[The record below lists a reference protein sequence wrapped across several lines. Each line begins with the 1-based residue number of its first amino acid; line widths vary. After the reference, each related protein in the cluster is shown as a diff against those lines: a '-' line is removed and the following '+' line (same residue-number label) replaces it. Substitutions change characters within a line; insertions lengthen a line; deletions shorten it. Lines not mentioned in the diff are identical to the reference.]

1 MPQPRCSPPICQR
14 SAARQS
20 RAGAVLPRGAAQ
32 TEPSPRSRSGGSDY
46 CGAQELTAASCG
58 NYCCDGEA
66 AAALHRARR
75 HGVRPRGGSAWSPGG
90 RTDGEEGKRG
100 LGGARAALGSRP
112 GVARFQPHILLVLYR
127 GCVLQLCTVSEKG
140 MLGSAVLCPF
150 RFGEPTYCPAWRHL
164 TARGCWGR
172 GGTARSCSRPSP
184 IRAISTAHLPPASDP
199 KAHPYSFGLICA
211 PSPAGSFLPVCLH
224 KDVRRKRSAPLGPA
238 LEHVCSKRLYR
249 HRWGGIAC
257 PALLCSRVAVFA
269 GLPALPFS
277 IPCPHPVLHRAG
289 PFAAGSE
296 VTPQVFEAKQS
307 P

>member
-1 MPQPRCSPPICQR
+1 MRSPRGPQHRRASAPLQPTHLSALGCETEPCRSRPPPRS
-14 SAARQS
+14 
-20 RAGAVLPRGAAQ
+20 GAAQ

-127 GCVLQLCTVSEKG
+127 GRVLQLCTVSEKG

-164 TARGCWGR
+164 TAR
-172 GGTARSCSRPSP
+172 
-184 IRAISTAHLPPASDP
+184 
-199 KAHPYSFGLICA
+199 
-211 PSPAGSFLPVCLH
+211 
-224 KDVRRKRSAPLGPA
+224 
-238 LEHVCSKRLYR
+238 
-249 HRWGGIAC
+249 
-257 PALLCSRVAVFA
+257 
-269 GLPALPFS
+269 
-277 IPCPHPVLHRAG
+277 
-289 PFAAGSE
+289 
-296 VTPQVFEAKQS
+296 
-307 P
+307 